1 MAVADFKKPFHIMTR
16 TQTEDGEGGT
26 SNAWVVGAAVSIAA
40 YNDQS
45 TFAQKASKEGL
56 TSLWS
61 LVFDKT
67 LTSIVAD
74 TYLKRDSDSAY
85 FRVTSDPTD
94 YETPTVTTLNQRK
107 ATAEKIGALP
117 T

>member
-1 MAVADFKKPFHIMTR
+1 M
-16 TQTEDGEGGT
+16 
-26 SNAWVVGAAVSIAA
+26 SIAA

-67 LTSIVAD
+67 LTSIAAD

-85 FRVTSDPTD
+85 FHVTSDPVD
-94 YETPTVTTLNQRK
+94 YETPSVTALNLRK
-107 ATAEKIGALP
+107 ATAERIGVLP